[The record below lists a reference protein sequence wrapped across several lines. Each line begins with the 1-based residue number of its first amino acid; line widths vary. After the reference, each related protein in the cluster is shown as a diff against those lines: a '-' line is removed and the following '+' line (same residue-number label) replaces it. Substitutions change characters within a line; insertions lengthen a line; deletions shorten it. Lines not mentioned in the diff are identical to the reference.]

1 MENKQVFT
9 IPKNFKTSFEFIP
22 NLGFKDV
29 LIFIPSIITDIIIIQ
44 FVPITGYIKLF
55 LCLLLMFIPFC
66 LVFIRPVKNS
76 IPAWKH
82 IMWAIQFEKKQK
94 TFYYRKVRSSYEE
107 ETKEIPRKIK

>member
-29 LIFIPSIITDIIIIQ
+29 LIFIPSIITDIIIFWLVPLTGQ
-44 FVPITGYIKLF
+44 FKFF
-55 LCLLLMFIPFC
+55 LCLFLMFIPFL
-66 LVFIRPVKNS
+66 LVFIRPIKDS

-82 IMWAIQFEKKQK
+82 IKWMIQFERKQK
-94 TFYYRKVRSSYEE
+94 VFYYRKVRSSYED